1 MLDWLLRGIRSSGVP
16 SLEAGLA
23 HHQAGRLDQAE
34 AVYKAVLAA
43 EPGNA
48 DALHFSGVI
57 AFQRGDA
64 GAAVSLISAALAR
77 NPDNAP
83 AHNNLGNALAA
94 QGELERAIGS
104 YREAVRLAPGYVDA
118 LVNLG
123 AKLKQHGEIDEAAEA
138 YEAALAQ
145 APAHAM
151 ALSNLGAIRNEKARP
166 QEALALCERAVA
178 ANPALAEAHNNLG
191 NALQSLGRREEAER
205 AFRQALALKPDMA
218 SASLNYGFSR
228 LLGGD
233 YEAGLPLLEKR
244 FEASVSLPVHFGLRN
259 LVSELDPA
267 KRWRG
272 EPGRGTLLVWADQ
285 GLGDSLMTLRYLPL
299 LKVRGFSRV
308 VVYGEPA
315 LARIYRATPGVDRF
329 IAKQDPL
336 PAGAYDWHCP
346 NMSLPLA
353 FGTRAESVPGEVPY
367 LKVPPEMVSPWQG
380 RLAGLPS
387 RRVGLAWAGTRM
399 NPKDAVRSVPLAQF
413 APLFA
418 VPGVSFVSLQKGDGA
433 EELAAAPGKVHDWMA
448 QCGDLLDTAA
458 LMTQLDLVI
467 TVDTAIVHLAGA
479 LGRPAWML
487 NRCESE
493 WRWMLGREDS
503 PWYPTLRLFRQ
514 DIPGDWAKPIEGVAE
529 ALRGLGRAP

>member
-1 MLDWLLRGIRSSGVP
+1 VLDWFLKGIRKTGAA
-16 SLEAGLA
+16 SLQEGLE
-23 HHQAGRLDQAE
+23 HHQAGRLDQAD

-43 EPGNA
+43 DPANA
-48 DALHFSGVI
+48 DALHYSGVI
-57 AFQRGDA
+57 AFQRGDM
-64 GAAVSLISAALAR
+64 GAAAALITAALAR
-77 NPDNAP
+77 NPANAP

-94 QGELERAIGS
+94 QGDLDRAVAC
-104 YREAVRLAPGYVDA
+104 YREAVRLMPGYVDA
-118 LVNLG
+118 HVNLG
-123 AKLKQHGEIDEAAEA
+123 AKLKQQGLLDEAAHA
-138 YEAALAQ
+138 YRAALTH
-145 APAHAM
+145 APQHAT
-151 ALSNLGAIRNEKARP
+151 ALSNLGAICNEQARP
-166 QEALALCERAVA
+166 EEALELCERAVA
-178 ANPALAEAHNNLG
+178 ARPGLAEAHNNLG
-191 NALQSLGRREEAER
+191 NALQSLGRRDEAEQ

-218 SASLNYGFSR
+218 PASLNYGFSR

-267 KRWRG
+267 RRWRG

-299 LKVRGFSRV
+299 VKSRGFSRV

-315 LARIYRATPGVDRF
+315 LARIFRATPGVDRF

-336 PAGAYDWHCP
+336 PAGTYDWHCP

-353 FGTRAESVPGEVPY
+353 FGTRLDTIPRDVPY
-367 LKVPPEMVSPWQG
+367 IGVSPELILPWQG
-380 RLAGLPS
+380 KLAALPGK
-387 RRVGLAWAGTRM
+387 RVGIAWAGTKM

-418 VPGVSFVSLQKGDGA
+418 VPGISFVSLQKGDGA
-433 EELAAAPGKVHDWMA
+433 EDLAGAPGKIHDWMA
-448 QCGDLLDTAA
+448 HCGDLLDTAA
-458 LMTQLDLVI
+458 LMSQLDLVV

-479 LGRPAWML
+479 TGRPVWML

-514 DIPGDWAKPIEGVAE
+514 ERPGDWAAPIARLAA
-529 ALRGLGRAP
+529 ALTD

>member
-1 MLDWLLRGIRSSGVP
+1 VLDWFLKGIRKTGAA
-16 SLEAGLA
+16 SLQAGLE

-43 EPGNA
+43 DPANA
-48 DALHFSGVI
+48 DALHYSGVI
-57 AFQRGDA
+57 AYQRGDM
-64 GAAVSLISAALAR
+64 GAAASLITAALAR
-77 NPDNAP
+77 NPANAP

-94 QGELERAIGS
+94 QGQLDRAIDS
-104 YREAVRLAPGYVDA
+104 YREAARLAPGYVDA

-123 AKLKQHGEIDEAAEA
+123 AKLKQRGDLAEAAAA
-138 YEAALAQ
+138 YREALAH

-151 ALSNLGAIRNEKARP
+151 ALSNLGAILNEQANP
-166 QEALALCERAVA
+166 HEALALCEQAIA
-178 ANPALAEAHNNLG
+178 ARPNLAEAHNNLG
-191 NALQSLGRREEAER
+191 NALQSLGRREEAEA

-228 LLGGD
+228 LLAGD

-259 LVSELDPA
+259 LVSELDSSRRWTGQAA
-267 KRWRG
+267 K
-272 EPGRGTLLVWADQ
+272 GTLLIWSDQ

-299 LKVRGFSRV
+299 LKARGFSRV
-308 VVYGEPA
+308 RVYGEPA
-315 LARIYRATPGVDRF
+315 LARLFRATPGVDEF
-329 IAKQDPL
+329 ISKQQPL

-353 FGTRAESVPGEVPY
+353 FGTRVETIPREVPY
-367 LKVPPEMVSPWQG
+367 IGVSQDLVSPWQG
-380 RLAGLPS
+380 KLSALAGK
-387 RRVGLAWAGTRM
+387 RIGLAWAGTKM

-418 VPGVSFVSLQKGDGA
+418 VPGISFVSLQKGDGS
-433 EELAAAPGKVHDWMA
+433 EEIAGAPGKLHDWMG

-467 TVDTAIVHLAGA
+467 TVDTAVVHLAGA

-487 NRCESE
+487 NRYESE

-514 DIPGDWAKPIEGVAE
+514 ERPGDWSAPIARLAGE
-529 ALRGLGRAP
+529 LSRAR